1 VRTRAESAGRSAAIA
16 VLVLLIAVLA
26 YQTWLRF
33 SEALDFNIYLV
44 AARAFWKGE
53 NPYAIGTAAPFIYPL
68 FLCFVLW
75 PLLHIPL
82 GLAAVVWFVLSLL
95 ALATAAGLTLRISGP
110 INVNRAVVAAAI
122 VFVLLA
128 EVLQNNFRNGQVNFL
143 VLAATLGFAWC
154 WSRGRRTLA
163 SGWLAVAIAVK
174 VTPAIFLIFLA
185 RRRDWRTLLT
195 TIAMTMV
202 LTMALPAAVAGP
214 RIFDDYREYAREFV
228 GDRVTSAS
236 GIIIE
241 RRPFSVVGAL
251 HRFTDISWPFDAVMV
266 GLGVLLISALV
277 IDRGQW
283 TTGQG
288 TTALVCFYL
297 VTMLL
302 ATPMSEVHH
311 LAFVRPG
318 LLWLTYR
325 ALGGE
330 LSRGRM
336 AALAFAIAALML
348 RRHFHIAGF
357 IGVASAWVL
366 LAVEVRS
373 APAGPGVIS
382 SNSQL

>member
-1 VRTRAESAGRSAAIA
+1 MRTRAESAGRSAAIA

-33 SEALDFNIYLV
+33 SEALDLNIYLV
-44 AARAFWKGE
+44 AARAFWEGE

-75 PLLHIPL
+75 PLIHIPL
-82 GLAAVVWFVLSLL
+82 ELAAVAWFVLSLL
-95 ALATAAGLTLRISGP
+95 ALATAAGLTLKISGS
-110 INVNRAVVAAAI
+110 INVNRAVIAAAI

-128 EVLQNNFRNGQVNFL
+128 EVLQNNFRNGQVNFI
-143 VLAATLGFAWC
+143 VLAATIAFAWC
-154 WSRGRRTLA
+154 WTRGRRTLA

-185 RRRDWRTLLT
+185 RRRDWRTLVT

-202 LTMALPAAVAGP
+202 LTMALPAVVAGP
-214 RIFDDYREYAREFV
+214 RIVNDYREYAREFV

-236 GIIIE
+236 GIIVE
-241 RRPFSVVGAL
+241 RRPFSVAGAL
-251 HRFTDISWPFDAVMV
+251 HRFTAISWPFDAVML
-266 GLGVLLISALV
+266 GLGVLLITGLV
-277 IDRGQW
+277 IDRGRPA
-283 TTGQG
+283 TGQA

-297 VTMLL
+297 VAMLL

-311 LAFVRPG
+311 LAFVLPG

-330 LSRGRM
+330 LSRGHL
-336 AALAFAIAALML
+336 AALAFVVAALML

-357 IGVASAWVL
+357 IGVASAWAL

-373 APAGPGVIS
+373 HGRA
-382 SNSQL
+382 